1 MGQHA
6 YPLRVPKGLSPDTG
20 FAGFR
25 LWYPVL
31 KDGVYEEFVAFLG
44 ASYLRGQGPGEPP
57 HKVRRFCG
65 GRALGLA
72 PLIEPG
78 LREHLIP
85 KLELGAELD

>member
-44 ASYLRGQGPGEPP
+44 ASYFRAKARASLLIRCAASAREG
-57 HKVRRFCG
+57 VRARSTD
-65 GRALGLA
+65 RARS
-72 PLIEPG
+72 P
-78 LREHLIP
+78 
-85 KLELGAELD
+85 